1 MMQLRHVRPSDCDRV
16 LAVIDEWWGG
26 PAMSS
31 HLPHVFFSHLAPTSF
46 VLEEDDGE
54 LVGFLLGFFSQARP
68 DEACVH
74 MVGVHPAFRRLGF
87 GRRLCERFFL
97 TAQMHGRRW
106 VRSVSTSSGPSIAFH
121 HALGFVPLRGDAVI
135 DGLPVRRDHAGPGG
149 QRVVFRRGIVHDA
162 PAAEAGA
169 APIELGAAPGLKDAL
184 TS

>member
-1 MMQLRHVRPSDCDRV
+1 MMHLRHVRPSDCDRV
-16 LAVIDEWWGG
+16 LTAIDEWWGG
-26 PAMSS
+26 PATSS

-46 VLEEDDGE
+46 VLEANDGE
-54 LVGFLLGFFSQARP
+54 LVGFLLGFFSQTYP

-121 HALGFVPLRGDAVI
+121 RALGFVAVHGVAVI
-135 DGLPVRRDHAGPGG
+135 DGVPVRRDYAGAGG
-149 QRVVFRRGIVHDA
+149 QRVVFRRSVVHDA

-169 APIELGAAPGLKDAL
+169 APAGPGAATELKEAL

>member
-1 MMQLRHVRPSDCDRV
+1 MQLRHVRPSDCDRV

-26 PAMSS
+26 PATSS
-31 HLPHVFFSHLAPTSF
+31 HLPHVFFSHFAPTSF
-46 VLEEDDGE
+46 VLEANDGE

-74 MVGVHPAFRRLGF
+74 MIGVHPAFRRLGF

-121 HALGFVPLRGDAVI
+121 CALGFVPLHGDAVI
-135 DGLPVRRDHAGPGG
+135 DGLPVRRDHAGAGG
-149 QRVVFRRGIVHDA
+149 QRVIFRRGIVHDA

-169 APIELGAAPGLKDAL
+169 APVELGAEMGLKEAL

>member
-1 MMQLRHVRPSDCDRV
+1 MQLRHVRPSDCDRV

-74 MVGVHPAFRRLGF
+74 MIGVHPAFRRLGF

-106 VRSVSTSSGPSIAFH
+106 VRSVSTSFGPSIAFH
-121 HALGFVPLRGDAVI
+121 HALGFVTLRGDAVI

-169 APIELGAAPGLKDAL
+169 APGMKDAL

>member
-1 MMQLRHVRPSDCDRV
+1 MQLRHVRPSDCDRV

-26 PAMSS
+26 PATSS

-46 VLEEDDGE
+46 VLEANDGE
-54 LVGFLLGFFSQARP
+54 LIGFLLGFLSQARP

-74 MVGVHPAFRRLGF
+74 MIGVHPAFRRLGF

-121 HALGFVPLRGDAVI
+121 RALGFVPLHGDAVI
-135 DGLPVRRDHAGPGG
+135 DGLPVRRDSRRTRRPACRLPPRRRPRRAGGG
-149 QRVVFRRGIVHDA
+149 GRSRARRGGCRD
-162 PAAEAGA
+162 G
-169 APIELGAAPGLKDAL
+169 
-184 TS
+184 S